1 MIKLQPVPNKK
12 MKKLREE
19 MGLTQAEVAT
29 KLEMP
34 LSSYAMIEAGYRRN
48 PRREVQKK
56 IANFYSCTVDELFF
70 DDDVHETRT
79 LPEAKA
85 G

>member
-1 MIKLQPVPNKK
+1 MQPVPNKK
-12 MKKLREE
+12 MKKLRED
-19 MGLTQAEVAT
+19 MGLTQSEVAA

-56 IANFYSCTVDELFF
+56 IANFYCCTVDELFF
-70 DDDVHETRT
+70 DDNGHDTRA
-79 LPEAKA
+79 LPEAKT